1 MHRLAKRTHGGIFPS
16 FPQIND
22 RLEFPVEL
30 NMYPYTK
37 EGREATA
44 ATTADGAGRP
54 QNPAE
59 NDVGGDANEVGGV
72 HEVWFAPSV

>member
-1 MHRLAKRTHGGIFPS
+1 M

-44 ATTADGAGRP
+44 TTTSEEAGHRQDGAG
-54 QNPAE
+54 NGAG
-59 NDVGGDANEVGGV
+59 DDVAKVGGENEVGSEPDV
-72 HEVWFAPSV
+72 